1 VEPDPPTTLA
11 DLLGRA
17 RVAYEALLAVG
28 ETIEDEWSETNDLA
42 SAWLARFDDVGGA
55 RGHDPVSGRTA
66 LAAAALF
73 AEVGAIDD
81 PHRAIDWLSTF
92 PQVLL
97 VAIGEQP

>member
-1 VEPDPPTTLA
+1 VEPDAPGTLDDVLA
-11 DLLGRA
+11 RA
-17 RVAYEALLAVG
+17 REAYGALLAIG

-42 SAWLARFDDVGGA
+42 SAWLSRFDEVAVA
-55 RGHDPVSGRTA
+55 RGDESVPPRTA

-73 AEVGAIDD
+73 DESASIDD